1 MGRGVSSG
9 GGQSSL
15 GYLFGGGEAPKS
27 AEKPAPVQKPAPS
40 SSAEKLKEIPAG
52 IQSSKANNYMRAEGQ
67 NCGNFLTDR
76 PSTKVQA
83 APGGGSSLDYLFSGN
98 KDGNM
103 ERILEKYDRH
113 ELLSEGNN
121 VIEEFPELEGSMRY
135 DHIKLRGKIEALK
148 KSQRNLM
155 GQELD
160 SLTLQ
165 DIQQLEDQ
173 IDTSLNNIRSR
184 KEKLLMEKNTILE
197 KKITELET
205 LHTSIR
211 ASPTEAAAP
220 PACNIADAFVPN
232 LNICCIGIIDQPFG
246 HVSHWNQCVMSVLQS
261 RLRSGIL
268 SGRPVETWQRA
279 HGHLHISR
287 RLHTQSHSG
296 EGDERRATS
305 NKDKQSRVGIMPSP
319 ECFFGLMD
327 YL

>member
-1 MGRGVSSG
+1 MGRG
-9 GGQSSL
+9 
-15 GYLFGGGEAPKS
+15 
-27 AEKPAPVQKPAPS
+27 
-40 SSAEKLKEIPAG
+40 
-52 IQSSKANNYMRAEGQ
+52 
-67 NCGNFLTDR
+67 
-76 PSTKVQA
+76 KVQVRRIENEVSRQVTFSKRRPGLLKKAHEIAVLCDVDVA
-83 APGGGSSLDYLFSGN
+83 AIVFSAKGNLFHYASSHTT
-98 KDGNM
+98 M

-232 LNICCIGIIDQPFG
+232 LNICCGDSGEPETVTAPLG
-246 HVSHWNQCVMSVLQS
+246 WTSSNNGLPWWMLQS
-261 RLRSGIL
+261 S
-268 SGRPVETWQRA
+268 
-279 HGHLHISR
+279 
-287 RLHTQSHSG
+287 
-296 EGDERRATS
+296 S
-305 NKDKQSRVGIMPSP
+305 NGKS
-319 ECFFGLMD
+319 
-327 YL
+327 

>member
-1 MGRGVSSG
+1 MMGRG
-9 GGQSSL
+9 
-15 GYLFGGGEAPKS
+15 
-27 AEKPAPVQKPAPS
+27 
-40 SSAEKLKEIPAG
+40 
-52 IQSSKANNYMRAEGQ
+52 
-67 NCGNFLTDR
+67 
-76 PSTKVQA
+76 KVQVRRIENEVSRQVTFSKRRPGLLKKAHEIAVLCDVDVA
-83 APGGGSSLDYLFSGN
+83 AIVFSAKGNLFHYASSHTT
-98 KDGNM
+98 M

-121 VIEEFPELEGSMRY
+121 VIEEFPELEGSMSY

-184 KEKLLMEKNTILE
+184 KNNLLLKSIGELRQKANAKNLLILKLVGEMEKLLMEKNTILE

-220 PACNIADAFVPN
+220 PACNTADAFVPN
-232 LNICCIGIIDQPFG
+232 LNI
-246 HVSHWNQCVMSVLQS
+246 W
-261 RLRSGIL
+261 
-268 SGRPVETWQRA
+268 
-279 HGHLHISR
+279 
-287 RLHTQSHSG
+287 
-296 EGDERRATS
+296 
-305 NKDKQSRVGIMPSP
+305 
-319 ECFFGLMD
+319 
-327 YL
+327 

>member
-1 MGRGVSSG
+1 MGRGKVKVRRIENEVSRQVTFSKRRPG
-9 GGQSSL
+9 LLKKAHEIAVLCDVDVAAIVFSAKGNLFHYASSH
-15 GYLFGGGEAPKS
+15 
-27 AEKPAPVQKPAPS
+27 
-40 SSAEKLKEIPAG
+40 
-52 IQSSKANNYMRAEGQ
+52 
-67 NCGNFLTDR
+67 T
-76 PSTKVQA
+76 T
-83 APGGGSSLDYLFSGN
+83 
-98 KDGNM
+98 M

-121 VIEEFPELEGSMRY
+121 VIEEFPELEGSMSY

-148 KSQRNLM
+148 RSQRNLM

-220 PACNIADAFVPN
+220 PACNTADAFVPN
-232 LNICCIGIIDQPFG
+232 LNICCGDSGEPETVTAPLG
-246 HVSHWNQCVMSVLQS
+246 WTSSNNGLPWWMLQS
-261 RLRSGIL
+261 S
-268 SGRPVETWQRA
+268 
-279 HGHLHISR
+279 
-287 RLHTQSHSG
+287 
-296 EGDERRATS
+296 S
-305 NKDKQSRVGIMPSP
+305 N
-319 ECFFGLMD
+319 C
-327 YL
+327 

>member
-1 MGRGVSSG
+1 MGRG
-9 GGQSSL
+9 
-15 GYLFGGGEAPKS
+15 
-27 AEKPAPVQKPAPS
+27 
-40 SSAEKLKEIPAG
+40 
-52 IQSSKANNYMRAEGQ
+52 
-67 NCGNFLTDR
+67 
-76 PSTKVQA
+76 KVQVRRIENEVSRQVTFSKRRPGLLKKAHEIAVLCDVDVA
-83 APGGGSSLDYLFSGN
+83 AIVFSAKGNLFHYASSHTT
-98 KDGNM
+98 M

-121 VIEEFPELEGSMRY
+121 VIEEFPELEGSMSY

-220 PACNIADAFVPN
+220 PACNTADAFVPN
-232 LNICCIGIIDQPFG
+232 LNICCGDSGEPETVTAPLG
-246 HVSHWNQCVMSVLQS
+246 WTSSNNGLPWWMLQS
-261 RLRSGIL
+261 S
-268 SGRPVETWQRA
+268 
-279 HGHLHISR
+279 
-287 RLHTQSHSG
+287 
-296 EGDERRATS
+296 S
-305 NKDKQSRVGIMPSP
+305 N
-319 ECFFGLMD
+319 C
-327 YL
+327 